1 MKRPL
6 FALFCAALAASAML
20 AGAAEFNP
28 IRPEPVS
35 LGPETHRIIVGFR
48 ATPTNIIT
56 STVLARP
63 GHTPLRITRTHTSA
77 ADVASLAQRTHL
89 ALVHSRQI
97 TSSMHVLF
105 LPHTLYGA
113 QVQAALDLL
122 RADPA
127 VKFADVDERR
137 YPLGGPTPDDPLFG
151 PTPGVASG
159 QWYLMA
165 PNPAA
170 QIEGVLTQDLSATDA
185 QDAWAITTGSSN
197 LVISDVDTGVLF
209 DHPDLLRAYQ
219 GGRLLPGYDFVGED
233 YDPQTGKALGT
244 YLIANDADGWD
255 PDPSDPGDWIS
266 AADEQQSVFPTASCG
281 DTSQPP
287 GGIIPSSWHG
297 TRVLGVLGAL
307 TNNGAGIAGMTW
319 GNAGSPGPWV
329 LPVRALGK
337 CGGYDS
343 DIIAGIEW
351 SAGLSV
357 VPPNA
362 ATSSSAT
369 IPGNPYPADIIN
381 LSLGG
386 KSACSQSYIT
396 ALTDVTDMGVLVVV
410 AAGNGGTP
418 GGSAPVE
425 SPANCSALVP
435 GVIAVAGLRNVG
447 TKVGYSSFG
456 PEVGVGAPAG
466 NCVNSSG
473 DCLRSIDTTV
483 NDGTT
488 SPDPTGNTYTNEQ
501 NPNLGTSFSAP
512 IVSGIAALMRSVNA
526 NLTPAQLIARLESS
540 VSAFPPND
548 PVTPIA
554 VCPATDPI
562 SGACSCPQPGP
573 GVTTQCGTGMVNALG
588 AVKAALN
595 PIGVI
600 VLPSLPLGA
609 SGIAD
614 ASGSVASCGNTIA
627 GFAWTANPASLIASG
642 ANSAQVTIAPGN
654 IAPGGSATLTLTVTD
669 SAGNVDLE
677 TVTLSASVLTSSA
690 PSSAGDAASACP
702 APLSTNP
709 AAPAAPTAT
718 PAWSPAAIAPNA
730 SSTLTVRLGNTN
742 GFDLTQS
749 SLNLTLPTGITIA
762 ATSKATT
769 SCAGTGSSLSNSAA
783 SVSLANA
790 IVPANGSCSITIPV
804 QAPSAGAYAM
814 TIAANSL
821 MTGPAGANSA
831 PATASLTVSAPG
843 GGGGGGGKT
852 SWTDLVLGTGMLLL
866 LRGRLMRRRM

>member
-1 MKRPL
+1 MKRSF
-6 FALFCAALAASAML
+6 FALFCAALAVSAAL
-20 AGAAEFNP
+20 AAAAEFNP
-28 IRPEPVS
+28 IRREPVS
-35 LGPETHRIIVGFR
+35 LGPRTHRIIVGFR
-48 ATPTNIIT
+48 ATPANAIT

-63 GHTPLRITRTHTSA
+63 GHTAVRITRAHTTL
-77 ADVASLAQRTHL
+77 ADVAGLAQRTHL

-97 TSSMHVLF
+97 TPSMHVLF
-105 LPHTLYGA
+105 LPRTLYGV
-113 QVQAALDLL
+113 QVQAALDVL

-127 VKFADVDERR
+127 VLFAEIDERR
-137 YPLGGPTPDDPLFG
+137 YPLGGPVPDDPLFG
-151 PTPGVASG
+151 PTAGVASG
-159 QWYLMA
+159 QWYLLA
-165 PNPAA
+165 ANPAA

-209 DHPDLLRAYQ
+209 NHPDLLRAYQ

-233 YDPQTGKALGT
+233 YEPGTGKALGT

-266 AADEQQSVFPTASCG
+266 TTDEQQSVFPSDSCG
-281 DTSQPP
+281 DASQDP

-297 TRVLGVLGAL
+297 TRVVGVLGAL
-307 TNNGAGIAGMTW
+307 TNNDAGIAGMTW

-351 SAGLSV
+351 SAGLV
-357 VPPNA
+357 VAPPNA
-362 ATSSSAT
+362 ATSSTAT
-369 IPGNPYPADIIN
+369 IPLNPYPADIIN

-386 KSACSQSYIT
+386 STACSQSYIT
-396 ALTDVTDMGVLVVV
+396 ALSDVTEIGVLVVV

-425 SPANCSALVP
+425 SPANCSAQVP

-483 NDGTT
+483 DTGTT
-488 SPDPTGNTYTNEQ
+488 SPDPAGYTYTNEQ

-526 NLTPAQLIARLESS
+526 NLTPAQLVARLKSS
-540 VSAFPPND
+540 ATAFPPND
-548 PVTPIA
+548 PVKPIA
-554 VCPATDPI
+554 ICPATDPT
-562 SGACSCPQPGP
+562 SGACSCPRPAP
-573 GVTTQCGTGMVNALG
+573 GVTTQCGTGMVSALG
-588 AVKAALN
+588 AVKAALK

-600 VLPSLPLGA
+600 VPPSLPLGA
-609 SGIAD
+609 AGIAD

-627 GFAWTANPASLIASG
+627 GFVWTATPASLIASG

-654 IAPGGSATLTLTVTD
+654 IPPGGSGTLTLTVTD
-669 SAGNVDLE
+669 TAGNADVE
-677 TVTLSASVLTSSA
+677 TLVLSASTLTSSA
-690 PSSAGDAASACP
+690 PTSAGDASSACP
-702 APLSTNP
+702 APLSANP

-718 PAWSPAAIAPNA
+718 PSWSPAAIAPNA
-730 SSTLTVRLGNTN
+730 SSTLTVTIGNTN

-749 SLNLTLPTGITIA
+749 SVDLTLPGGISIP
-762 ATSKATT
+762 ATSKAAT
-769 SCAGTGSSLSNSAA
+769 SCVGTGASLSNTAM
-783 SVSLANA
+783 SVALANA

-804 QAPSAGAYAM
+804 LAPTAGAYAV
-814 TIAANSL
+814 TIPANSL
-821 MTGPAGANSA
+821 TTGPAGANTA

-843 GGGGGGGKT
+843 GGGGGGGQI
-852 SWTDLVLGTGMLLL
+852 SWPDLLL
-866 LRGRLMRRRM
+866 GASALLLGRGRLGRRRA